1 MESYVALKKII
12 YLFIYLFL
20 TVLGLHC
27 CVGISLVAACVGFS
41 LQWLLLLQS
50 VGSRTHRLQ

>member
-1 MESYVALKKII
+1 MLLNFI

-27 CVGISLVAACVGFS
+27 FAQASSSCGKRASHRSGFPCGV
-41 LQWLLLLQS
+41 QA
-50 VGSRTHRLQ
+50 